1 MVRRKIVWSLQAK
14 NNRVQILEYWI
25 EHNNSSEYSRK
36 LNALFKQAAE
46 LISEYPTIGKLS
58 DDKQARIKIVRD
70 YWIVYD
76 VSDSMIF
83 IIAIFDSRQNPIKLK
98 Y

>member
-1 MVRRKIVWSLQAK
+1 MARRKIVWSLQAK

-36 LNALFKQAAE
+36 LNTLFKQAAE
-46 LISEYPTIGKLS
+46 LISEYATIGKLS

-83 IIAIFDSRQNPIKLK
+83 ILAIFDSRQNPIKLK

>member
-1 MVRRKIVWSLQAK
+1 MARRKIVWSLQAK

-25 EHNNSSEYSRK
+25 EHNNSIEYSRK
-36 LNALFKQAAE
+36 LNTLFKQAAE
-46 LISEYPTIGKLS
+46 LICEYPTIGKLS

-83 IIAIFDSRQNPIKLK
+83 ILAIFDSRQNPIKLK

>member
-1 MVRRKIVWSLQAK
+1 MARRKIVWSLQAK

-36 LNALFKQAAE
+36 LNTLFKQAAE
-46 LISEYPTIGKLS
+46 LISEYPSIGKLS
-58 DDKQARIKIVRD
+58 GDKQARIKIVRD

-83 IIAIFDSRQNPIKLK
+83 ILAIFDSRQNPIKLK